1 MNLQHSLAIVVKAV
15 DQMSGPFR
23 KMNGEIGRFTKPWRE
38 AQAQIAGAFSGFAK
52 DAGFG
57 AVGAALG
64 GVGTRLKGVA
74 DEARKLGGLA
84 ALGGGGLLYGFK
96 TQFVDTAAQFE
107 KFRTILTTLEGS
119 SDKADK
125 SMGWISEFA
134 AKTPYEL
141 DQVMSAFIKMRSYG
155 IDPMDGSLRS
165 VGDAAAA
172 MGKPLDQAVEALADA
187 RSAQFERLRELIGGS
202 FETKGDKMVYTF
214 VDKEGAT
221 RTFAAMKNDAAGLQK
236 MVLKVFEAKG
246 YTGAM
251 DNLSK
256 TWDGMLSNL
265 GDQWT
270 RFANL
275 VMGAGAF
282 DFLKEQLG
290 GFLDTIDQ
298 MAASGELQALAQRV
312 GTDLVESFKGAIQF
326 GREFAEFM
334 GGWKNVA
341 IALGAVIA
349 GPLLAAIASL
359 ASAFAT
365 LGAAILAT
373 PVGWIMGAVALIAG
387 GAYLLWRNWE
397 QIADWFG
404 GLWQDVQD
412 AFNDGINAVLGFI
425 GGIDLAGA
433 GERLVGSLWDG
444 LAAAFEQMFGWFKGK
459 LDSLVGLMPDGVRS
473 FLGIEGAS
481 TGAANVASTGA
492 GDVISGAQATKT
504 TTEVV
509 IRGENL
515 PRGFAVEPASSDADR
530 TTLDLGYA
538 GVSP

>member
-52 DAGFG
+52 DAGLG
-57 AVGAALG
+57 AMGAALG
-64 GVGTRLKGVA
+64 GVGARFKGVA

-119 SDKADK
+119 SGKAEK
-125 SMGWISEFA
+125 SMDWISEFA

-141 DQVMSAFIKMRSYG
+141 DQVMSGFIKMRSYG

-256 TWDGMLSNL
+256 TWDGMISNL

-290 GFLDTIDQ
+290 GFLDTIDR

-397 QIADWFG
+397 QIADWFA

-433 GERLVGSLWDG
+433 GEHLIGSLWDG
-444 LAAAFEQMFGWFKGK
+444 LASAFEQMFGWFKGK

-481 TGAANVASTGA
+481 TGAASVASTGA

>member
-270 RFANL
+270 RFANM
-275 VMGAGAF
+275 VMAAGTF
-282 DFLKEQLG
+282 DWLKAQLE
-290 GFLDTIDQ
+290 GFLAMIDE
-298 MAASGELQALAQRV
+298 MAANGELQDMAV
-312 GTDLVESFKGAIQF
+312 KFGKNITDAFKGAVQF
-326 GREFAEFM
+326 GKDLSDFM

-341 IALGAVIA
+341 IGLGVVIA
-349 GPLLAAIASL
+349 GPLISSLVGL
-359 ASAFAT
+359 ASAFVS
-365 LGAAILAT
+365 LGVAIMTT
-373 PVGWIMGAVALIAG
+373 PIGWIAAGVALLAG
-387 GAYLLWRNWE
+387 AGYLLWSNWSA
-397 QIADWFG
+397 IGDWFK
-404 GLWQDVQD
+404 GLWEDIKQS
-412 AFNDGINAVLGFI
+412 FKDGFDSVLGFI